1 MEGKAM
7 GYFRHLRAVYV
18 RMGQRRLDTL
28 AQPVPSGHG
37 APPDYFAKAPLT
49 DEATVQLGS
58 RAGLKWTPL
67 ESSNA
72 SPLPERAD
80 GFKAMQ
86 KCFRVVPEAGIG
98 ASASSRL

>member
-1 MEGKAM
+1 MEGRAM

-49 DEATVQLGS
+49 DEDTVQLGS

-67 ESSNA
+67 ESNA
-72 SPLPERAD
+72 SPLPANVL
-80 GFKAMQ
+80 Q
-86 KCFRVVPEAGIG
+86 N
-98 ASASSRL
+98 SR